1 MESNIFY
8 YIFPTVFLRDL
19 RCFTTKVLFTRFSF
33 SLNEKGLFE
42 GLPFNYEEPAVKE
55 FENLRKNN
63 TVVDPGQIESKYAGT
78 IKLLELDGKERWEK
92 DSFTINN
99 NIL

>member
-1 MESNIFY
+1 MTYEIEISIPGQQ
-8 YIFPTVFLRDL
+8 I
-19 RCFTTKVLFTRFSF
+19 KV
-33 SLNEKGLFE
+33 
-42 GLPFNYEEPAVKE
+42 LPFNYEEPAVKE

-92 DSFTINN
+92 DSFTISN